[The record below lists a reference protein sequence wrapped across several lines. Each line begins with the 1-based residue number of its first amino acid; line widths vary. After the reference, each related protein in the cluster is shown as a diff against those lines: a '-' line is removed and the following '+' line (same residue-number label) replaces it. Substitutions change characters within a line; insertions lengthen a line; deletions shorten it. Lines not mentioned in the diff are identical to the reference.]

1 MTFIV
6 AIYLCEQKLKKV
18 YKNIKNY
25 DRIEYK
31 SKNQERMREME
42 KKIRTRIAPSPTG
55 DPHVGTAYIALFNLA
70 FANHNGGDFILRIED
85 TDQNR
90 YTEGSEQ
97 MIFDALHWLGLDY
110 AEGPDV
116 GGDYGSYRQ
125 SERFDLYVKYAKE
138 LVEKGGAYYCFC
150 TSDRL
155 DNLRERQKAMGKA
168 PGYDGHCRSL
178 TKEEIEAKLAAGE
191 PYVIR
196 LKMPYEGETV
206 IHDRLRGDI
215 VFENNKI
222 DDQVLLK
229 ADGFPT
235 YHLANVVD
243 DHLMGITHVIRAEE
257 WIPSTPKHIQLY
269 KAFGWEAPE
278 FIHMPLLRNS
288 DRTKI
293 SKRKNPVS
301 LIWYKEEGYIKEGII
316 NFLGL
321 MGYSYGEN
329 QEIFSLQEFIDN
341 FNIDKVS
348 LGGPVFDLVKL
359 GWVNNHQMRLKDLEE
374 LTKLAVPFFEKE
386 GYIANFET
394 YKKIVAIQRESAQ
407 TLKQLAQESKTFF
420 EDEYELPVVTED
432 MNKKERK
439 SVEKLHASLEDEVG
453 KKSISLF
460 LEKLS
465 AWKQEQF
472 TAEEAKD
479 LLHSLLDELQEGP
492 GKVFMPLRAVMTGQ
506 ARGADLYNVLYVIGK
521 ERAIK
526 RIHTMLD
533 KKGIQL

>member
-1 MTFIV
+1 
-6 AIYLCEQKLKKV
+6 
-18 YKNIKNY
+18 
-25 DRIEYK
+25 
-31 SKNQERMREME
+31 ME

-70 FANHNGGDFILRIED
+70 FANSQKGDFILRIED

-116 GGDYGSYRQ
+116 GGEYGPYRQ
-125 SERFDLYVKYAKE
+125 SERFHLYGDYAKQ

-150 TSDRL
+150 SQDRL
-155 DNLRERQKAMGKA
+155 DKLRERQKAMGKA
-168 PGYDGHCRSL
+168 PGYDGCCRSL
-178 TKEEIEAKLAAGE
+178 TPEEIQAKLDAGE

-206 IHDRLRGDI
+206 IKDRLRGDI
-215 VFENNKI
+215 VFENSKI

-243 DHLMGITHVIRAEE
+243 DHLMGVTHVIRAEE
-257 WIPSTPKHIQLY
+257 WIASTPKHIQLY
-269 KAFGWEAPE
+269 KAFGWDQPE
-278 FIHMPLLRNS
+278 FIHMPLLRNA

-301 LIWYKEEGYIKEGII
+301 LIWYKEEGYLKEGII

-321 MGYSYGEN
+321 MGYSFGEN
-329 QEIFSLQEFIDN
+329 KEIFSLQEFIDN

-359 GWVNNHQMRLKDLEE
+359 GWVNNQHMRMKDIHE
-374 LTKLAVPFFEKE
+374 LTELAIPFFRKA
-386 GYIANFET
+386 GFVGET
-394 YKKIVAIQRESAQ
+394 VTDHEYRALVKIVEILRESAQ
-407 TLKQLAQESKTFF
+407 TLKEIATESAVYFNDTF
-420 EDEYELPVVTED
+420 ELPVVTED
-432 MNKKERK
+432 LNKKERK
-439 SVEKLHASLEDEVG
+439 SVEKLNASIEDEVG
-453 KKSISLF
+453 KESIKLF
-460 LEKLS
+460 IKKLE
-465 AWKQEQF
+465 AWEKEDF
-472 TAEEAKD
+472 TVEEAKE
-479 LLHSLLDELQEGP
+479 LLHSTLEEMGEGP
-492 GKVFMPLRAVMTGQ
+492 AKVFMPLRAVITGQ
-506 ARGADLYNVLYVIGK
+506 ARGADLYNVLFIIGK
-521 ERAIK
+521 TRTLNRIK
-526 RIHTMLD
+526 TMVE
-533 KKGIQL
+533 KYNII

>member
-1 MTFIV
+1 
-6 AIYLCEQKLKKV
+6 
-18 YKNIKNY
+18 
-25 DRIEYK
+25 
-31 SKNQERMREME
+31 ME
-42 KKIRTRIAPSPTG
+42 KKVRTRIAPSPTG

-70 FANHNGGDFILRIED
+70 FANSNNGEFILRIED

-97 MIFDALHWLGLDY
+97 MIFDALHWLGLNY

-116 GGDYGSYRQ
+116 GGEYGPYRQ
-125 SERFDLYVKYAKE
+125 SERFHLYGDYAKK
-138 LVEKGGAYYCFC
+138 LVEQGGAYYCFC
-150 TSDRL
+150 TQDRL
-155 DNLRERQKAMGKA
+155 DKLRERQKAMGKA

-178 TKEEIEAKLAAGE
+178 TPEEIQAKLDAGE

-196 LKMPYEGETV
+196 LKMPYEGETI
-206 IHDRLRGDI
+206 IHDRLSGDI

-257 WIPSTPKHIQLY
+257 WIASTPKHIQLY
-269 KAFGWEAPE
+269 KAFGWEQPE
-278 FIHMPLLRNS
+278 FIHMPLLRNA

-301 LIWYKEEGYIKEGII
+301 LIWYKEEGYLKEGIV

-321 MGYSYGEN
+321 MGYSFGEN
-329 QEIFSLQEFIDN
+329 KEIFSLQEFVDN

-359 GWVNNHQMRLKDLEE
+359 GWVNNHHMRMKDINE
-374 LTKLAVPFFEKE
+374 LTDLAIPFFRQL
-386 GYIANFET
+386 GYVGEEVSEHEYRALV
-394 YKKIVAIQRESAQ
+394 KIVEILRESAQ
-407 TLKQLAQESKTFF
+407 TLKEIAKESAVYF
-420 EDEYELPVVTED
+420 EDTFELPVVTED

-439 SVEKLHASLEDEVG
+439 SVEKLNESILDPVG
-453 KKSISLF
+453 KESIKLF
-460 LEKLS
+460 MKKLE
-465 AWKQEQF
+465 AWEKEDF
-472 TAEEAKD
+472 TIEEAKEM
-479 LLHSLLDELQEGP
+479 LHSTLEEIGEGP
-492 GKVFMPLRAVMTGQ
+492 AKVYMPLRAVITGQ
-506 ARGADLYNVLYVIGK
+506 ARGADLYNVLFIIGK
-521 ERAIK
+521 TRTLNRMK
-526 RIHTMLD
+526 TMIEKYNVL
-533 KKGIQL
+533 